1 MRPLCL
7 HIWTQKDIGKCYAI
21 LHLQNYAKMVC
32 FVHKKVT
39 FLTLGGLLV
48 GYSLL
53 SRKKFLD
60 SFVKNMVSIVHNEYN
75 SSYLPE
81 NEHHQNTLKSLWSS
95 SRIWCYTWNWFWRD
109 TFVIVFDIPW
119 SVEEYDK
126 SYPWPF
132 HELELEVTK
141 RNHKLEPLDWMV
153 GKMA

>member
-1 MRPLCL
+1 MVVLS
-7 HIWTQKDIGKCYAI
+7 DILY
-21 LHLQNYAKMVC
+21 
-32 FVHKKVT
+32 
-39 FLTLGGLLV
+39 FLG
-48 GYSLL
+48 
-53 SRKKFLD
+53 KKFLD

-75 SSYLPE
+75 STYLKI
-81 NEHHQNTLKSLWSS
+81 NIIKIHYNSVWSS
-95 SRIWCYTWNWFWRD
+95 SSAEFYKFWLKHYLLENNFEE
-109 TFVIVFDIPW
+109 TFVIVCDIPW